1 MVLNVCPP
9 TALSSKGATR
19 IATTR
24 TCWMIDVHAATFQLI
39 DGFLQNLTAVLD
51 SVLTHTFFDNKCA
64 ESRGGGGGTFGLFK
78 DEDRLGRHNFESGR
92 NLMILSYLC
101 KFVVAGGR
109 RWSGGGG
116 FLNLP
121 HGSRDDV

>member
-51 SVLTHTFFDNKCA
+51 SGLPHTFFDNKCA

-78 DEDRLGRHNFESGR
+78 DEDRLRRANFWSGR
-92 NLMILSYLC
+92 DLFIFSSPLE
-101 KFVVAGGR
+101 FWGA
-109 RWSGGGG
+109 
-116 FLNLP
+116 
-121 HGSRDDV
+121 